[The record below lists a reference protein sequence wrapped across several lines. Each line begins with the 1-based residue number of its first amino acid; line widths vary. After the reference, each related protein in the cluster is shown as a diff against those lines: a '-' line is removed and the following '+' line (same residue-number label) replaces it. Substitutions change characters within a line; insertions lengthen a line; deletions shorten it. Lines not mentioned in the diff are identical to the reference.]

1 MKAIK
6 YMEYT
11 GLGDKHPSQII
22 KMVED
27 DETLQILTCN
37 RLEGWRDNPRAIKH
51 FILPDGAGSI
61 DKKEAEKIVKE
72 WSKNW
77 A

>member
-1 MKAIK
+1 
-6 YMEYT
+6 MEYT
-11 GLGDKHPSQII
+11 GIGDKHPSQII

-37 RLEGWRDNPRAIKH
+37 KFVGWRDNPDAIKH
-51 FILPDGAGSI
+51 FVLPDGAGPI
-61 DKKEAEKIVKE
+61 DSKKAEKIVQE

-77 A
+77 

>member
-1 MKAIK
+1 
-6 YMEYT
+6 MEYT
-11 GLGDKHPSQII
+11 GIGDKHPSQII

-37 RLEGWRDNPRAIKH
+37 RLEGWRDNPGAFKH
-51 FILPDGAGSI
+51 FVEPDGAGKI
-61 DKKEAEKIVKE
+61 DAKAAENIVKK

-77 A
+77 